1 MAKLE
6 NYITGFFKTKRHLP
20 HWQLPGREYFVTF
33 ELDNPAICNLTD
45 DSLGSIITEQ
55 VDSLD
60 NSRIFLFDITIMPSH
75 VHVIFKI
82 KENGS
87 RSESLSSIMQ
97 SIKGATAYKINKLLG
112 RKGKLW
118 RSESYDRILRNDK
131 EYKKFSKYIY
141 ENAVKANLVESGE
154 KWKWWKQ
161 KGIII

>member
-1 MAKLE
+1 
-6 NYITGFFKTKRHLP
+6 
-20 HWQLPGREYFVTF
+20 
-33 ELDNPAICNLTD
+33 
-45 DSLGSIITEQ
+45 
-55 VDSLD
+55 
-60 NSRIFLFDITIMPSH
+60 
-75 VHVIFKI
+75 
-82 KENGS
+82 
-87 RSESLSSIMQ
+87 MQ

-131 EYKKFSKYIY
+131 EYKKFSKYIF